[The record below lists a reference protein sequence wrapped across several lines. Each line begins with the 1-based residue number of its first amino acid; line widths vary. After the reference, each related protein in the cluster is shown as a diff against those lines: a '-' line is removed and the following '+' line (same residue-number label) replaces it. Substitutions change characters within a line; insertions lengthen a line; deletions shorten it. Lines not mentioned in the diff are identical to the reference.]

1 MEQLVKKGLAK
12 SIAVSNCTIPM
23 MINLLAGCEIKPVMN
38 QVEVH
43 PYLNQA
49 DVLRF
54 HKKWGVVLEC
64 YSPIGS
70 ERGSVLN
77 DPIIGAIA
85 AAKGKSPAQVVLAW
99 HVKRGTIPLPKT
111 SRVERLPEN
120 INVCDIELTDD
131 EVAQIDA
138 LEQGLR
144 MFDPITWE
152 SQQNMPYFK

>member
-1 MEQLVKKGLAK
+1 M
-12 SIAVSNCTIPM
+12 
-23 MINLLAGCEIKPVMN
+23 
-38 QVEVH
+38 
-43 PYLNQA
+43 
-49 DVLRF
+49 LRF
-54 HKKWGVVLEC
+54 HKKWGVALEC

-77 DPIIGAIA
+77 DPVVGAIA
-85 AAKGKSPAQVVLAW
+85 TAKGKSPAQVVLAW

-120 INVCDIELTDD
+120 INVCDIELTDE

-144 MFDPITWE
+144 MFDPATWE
-152 SQQNMPYFK
+152 GQRNMPYFK